1 MHTVC
6 RWGKLEAEDCLEGL
20 DLDERM
26 LLEWILKK
34 PYAED
39 VDLISL

>member
-1 MHTVC
+1 MLTGC
-6 RWGKLEAEDCLEGL
+6 RRGELKEGDYLE
-20 DLDERM
+20 DLGIDERM

-34 PYAED
+34 QDAED